1 MPAIAY
7 ETPDGINERRVDR
20 LKYRE
25 DIESWWFYVDED
37 DASDNTARYIPRERV
52 YHVERG
58 Q

>member
-1 MPAIAY
+1 MAKIAY
-7 ETPDGINERRVDR
+7 ETDDGITERTVDR

-25 DIESWWFYVDED
+25 DIDCWWFYVDED